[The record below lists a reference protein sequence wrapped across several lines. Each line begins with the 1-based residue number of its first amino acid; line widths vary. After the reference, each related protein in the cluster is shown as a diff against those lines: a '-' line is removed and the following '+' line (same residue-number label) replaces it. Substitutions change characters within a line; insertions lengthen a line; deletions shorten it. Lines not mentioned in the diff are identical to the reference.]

1 MPVSFSKKSA
11 PAEEAKTTAPKGLG
25 GTKTKTSLS
34 PSSSQG
40 GKMGKKAEKASTTK
54 PPWLKTGV
62 EARAAMDEADAAAEK
77 AKEESGRLF
86 RFFIPEDDEAT
97 ITFLDGDLDDDGRLM
112 IPMLYEHRVLHAGK
126 WTTFLCIADAEPCPL
141 CENGDRPALV
151 GVMTVINHSPYTI
164 KNGPNAGKQIANR
177 KQLYVATRST
187 IKKLQKIAS
196 KKGTLRM
203 HSYEVSRSE
212 DKSPRVGDMFMH
224 VHEWGSVEELKDYLI
239 GKGDD
244 NDNPFPV
251 KADEVDDLVEPAD
264 YAYELIYRD
273 GEELAKMGLTT
284 SSPIGHGS
292 QGGAS
297 TSMKGKI

>member
-11 PAEEAKTTAPKGLG
+11 PAGEVKTTAPKGLG
-25 GTKTKTSLS
+25 GAKGNGPFLKNSA
-34 PSSSQG
+34 G
-40 GKMGKKAEKASTTK
+40 GKTGKKAEKASTTK
-54 PPWLKTGV
+54 PSWLKTGA

-86 RFFIPEDDEAT
+86 RFFIPENDEAT

-126 WTTFLCIADAEPCPL
+126 WTNFLCIADAEPCPL

-151 GVMTVINHSPYTI
+151 GVMTVINHTPYTI

-224 VHEWGSVEELKDYLI
+224 IHEWGSVEELKDYLL
-239 GKGDD
+239 GNGDD

-264 YAYELIYRD
+264 YAYEMIYRD

-284 SSPIGHGS
+284 AAPIGHGS
-292 QGGAS
+292 HGGAS